1 MLFIELS
8 FIQLLKNPD
17 LSLLAILQ
25 EYMSDY
31 FNNSQPTALS
41 ELLNNRSLA
50 FKINKESS
58 GFSSIIVNTNI
69 SNTISYKKITLNIND
84 LKQVFKNLII
94 KSNEFLI
101 KELLLD
107 INPGLYQ
114 DITLNQFV
122 LFEDL
127 NNTDPYKCFRDF
139 NPKVNKTNFF
149 LYNEIINN
157 SILRNQFFDFNNNKL
172 ELNKLKVK
180 QYLTKIEQFLKY
192 LLLLIY
198 CTSGLPLR
206 GTELITLRYLNSIKD
221 KREIFLDKGSSLF
234 IINISYYKGYQI
246 SEKKASNIRYLPQVV
261 SQMFLLYIVLVTP
274 FIDFLNINSNTSI
287 NVSLN
292 SYLFYINKRILK
304 SEDLSRF
311 MASFTNLT
319 IGQKINIQS
328 YRQLIVGFIR
338 NFMNIELDENNL
350 LVNKN
355 SSNSNKIQASQMN
368 HSINTEELH
377 YGRSSLSFS
386 NIKANSQLE
395 YYNFCLRYF
404 EFFELDT
411 IDLNISSFINLLK
424 QREVV
429 NNSSKLSNNTELAL
443 RYNSKK
449 HSRQQSSISNSLNKE
464 VVIKKVRTK
473 DLISISSLTSSNI
486 ILLDLLKEFLN
497 NPLAQF
503 RIEEQELLLKAIL
516 LKVPYIL
523 GILPTSSG
531 KSLTYLLTCSLNIS
545 KITIVIVP
553 LVGLKN
559 DLIKRAKEFNI
570 PCSIYEDNYKFNNL
584 TLISI
589 ESIITSNFIFDLL
602 KLINEDKIDR
612 IIFDECH
619 LLITAASYR
628 PIMYKFHE
636 ILKYPIQFVFLTGTL
651 PIDLENNIKSNL
663 FLSDLTTIR
672 ANYSRDNIFY

>member
-1 MLFIELS
+1 M
-8 FIQLLKNPD
+8 
-17 LSLLAILQ
+17 
-25 EYMSDY
+25 
-31 FNNSQPTALS
+31 
-41 ELLNNRSLA
+41 
-50 FKINKESS
+50 
-58 GFSSIIVNTNI
+58 
-69 SNTISYKKITLNIND
+69 
-84 LKQVFKNLII
+84 
-94 KSNEFLI
+94 
-101 KELLLD
+101 
-107 INPGLYQ
+107 
-114 DITLNQFV
+114 
-122 LFEDL
+122 
-127 NNTDPYKCFRDF
+127 
-139 NPKVNKTNFF
+139 
-149 LYNEIINN
+149 
-157 SILRNQFFDFNNNKL
+157 
-172 ELNKLKVK
+172 
-180 QYLTKIEQFLKY
+180 
-192 LLLLIY
+192 
-198 CTSGLPLR
+198 
-206 GTELITLRYLNSIKD
+206 NSIKD

-355 SSNSNKIQASQMN
+355 SSNLNKIQASQMN

-424 QREVV
+424 QREIV

-464 VVIKKVRTK
+464 VIIKKVRTK

-612 IIFDECH
+612 IIFDKYY

-628 PIMYKFHE
+628 PIIYKFHE
-636 ILKYPIQFVFLTGTL
+636 ILKYFI
-651 PIDLENNIKSNL
+651 
-663 FLSDLTTIR
+663 
-672 ANYSRDNIFY
+672 